1 MAEQRLGVSKNQPK
15 YSEIFQIL
23 LYENAMAEQ
32 IYRFG
37 PFMFDS
43 RRRVLLKNDAPVS
56 VGQRALVL
64 LETLLA
70 ADGKAVSKSTLMDA
84 AWQTVNI
91 EESNL
96 TVQMAAL
103 RKCLGKSRN
112 GEEWI
117 ATVQRMGYQFVNPD
131 QPVVVGANDIPNVS
145 GSDRKPVIAVLP
157 FENLSGDP
165 SQQYFSDGITH
176 DIIDRLSKF
185 RILAVIGHHSSFA
198 FRGRDADIQGVRD
211 KLTADY
217 VLTGNIR
224 KSENRI
230 RVAARLTDA
239 RTERA
244 IWADQYDR
252 PLHDIFA
259 IQDEV
264 ASIIASTLM
273 GRVEIEI
280 VKRSP
285 AVSSASISSYENV
298 LLGIWHFKKLTL
310 ESNTAAAR
318 CFEKAI
324 AAYPENAE
332 AHQWLARSHNNT
344 WLTDFAKEGFAKG
357 LHEAVR
363 SIDLDPTSAGG
374 YAVRGFCQ
382 LYLTGPKSA
391 MESLETALSLNPGEP
406 DILIEFGLLHVYGG
420 NLQLGRS
427 YFDRA
432 FQLNP
437 LPPLWYPEFR
447 SIAAFVES
455 GYEDA
460 LPAFVAIP
468 DAAWDTM
475 YAMSCMGHL
484 GLYEQAA
491 ACRARYLAAG
501 KKWDLI
507 EAAKAEPYANPD
519 PRQRL
524 VAGLEKALGT

>member
-1 MAEQRLGVSKNQPK
+1 MT
-15 YSEIFQIL
+15 
-23 LYENAMAEQ
+23 EQ

-37 PFMFDS
+37 PFTFDA
-43 RRRVLLKNDAPVS
+43 RRRVLLRNDTPVS

-70 ADGKAVSKSTLMDA
+70 ADGKAVSKSALMDA
-84 AWQTVNI
+84 AWKSVNI

-96 TVQMAAL
+96 TVQIAAL
-103 RKCLGKSRN
+103 RKALGKTKN
-112 GEEWI
+112 GEEWV
-117 ATVQRMGYQFVNPD
+117 ATVQRVGYQFVNPN
-131 QPVVVGANDIPNVS
+131 QSAALITNETRNVG

-165 SQQYFSDGITH
+165 GQQYFSDGITH
-176 DIIDRLSKF
+176 DIIDRLAKF
-185 RILAVIGHHSSFA
+185 RILTVIGHHSSFA
-198 FRGRDADIQGVRD
+198 LRGRDADIQGVRD
-211 KLTADY
+211 KLSADY

-224 KSENRI
+224 KSESRI

-239 RTERA
+239 RTEGA

-259 IQDEV
+259 VQDEI

-273 GRVEIEI
+273 GRVEIET
-280 VKRSP
+280 VKRIPATSP
-285 AVSSASISSYENV
+285 ASISSYENV

-310 ESNTAAAR
+310 ESNAAAAR

-344 WLTDFAKEGFAKG
+344 WLVDFAKDGFAKS
-357 LHEAVR
+357 LLEAVR
-363 SIDLDPTSAGG
+363 SIELDPTSAGG

-391 MESLETALSLNPGEP
+391 IESFETALALNSGEP
-406 DILIEFGLLHVYGG
+406 DILIEFGLLHVYAG
-420 NLQLGRS
+420 NLPLGQTYS
-427 YFDRA
+427 DRA
-432 FQLNP
+432 FKINP

-447 SIAAFVES
+447 SIAAFVE
-455 GYEDA
+455 GRYEEA
-460 LPAFVAIP
+460 LPAFFAIP
-468 DAAWDTM
+468 DGAWDTM
-475 YAMSCMGHL
+475 YAMSCLGHL
-484 GLYEQAA
+484 GLYEQATA
-491 ACRARYLAAG
+491 YKARYLAAG
-501 KKWDLI
+501 KKWDLM
-507 EAAKAEPYANPD
+507 EGAKAEPYANPE

-524 VAGLEKALGT
+524 IAGLEKALAS